1 MLDGG
6 STQRLYK
13 TITVWDDDLVNPWR
27 SVYLKL
33 KSDDYR
39 VIVPYNYTHAIL
51 WIEDN
56 EGIILKFITLLSR
69 DDYDMLYACTL
80 IKNDDGQV
88 SLVPSMTL
96 CNTTL
101 E

>member
-1 MLDGG
+1 MTTTFSSELDYWCSLTFMLDGG

-56 EGIILKFITLLSR
+56 EGTYVFVLDKFGYLKF
-69 DDYDMLYACTL
+69 
-80 IKNDDGQV
+80 N
-88 SLVPSMTL
+88 L
-96 CNTTL
+96 CIL
-101 E
+101 FFHRL